1 MREHALTP
9 HRVRA
14 WLATTNSD
22 HKQLIYPNLR
32 SSITPEG
39 PDELWVADLTYI
51 RLTTGFVFLA
61 VVLDAWSRRVIG
73 YAISHLLDTRLC
85 LAALDAALDLRQPR
99 AGLVHHSDR
108 GVQGEFKRS
117 SQHLRKEEE
126 LRWRQASADGRIELC
141 VRRWVHPVVPRW
153 GAGSIGRGFGK
164 KLLEGCRARSR
175 RWQPACLPLLGRA
188 GFANVVA
195 CHLSVF
201 VLCRG
206 ATYRS
211 SSEKRLRFF
220 KPAVVEGREVV
231 YVWADGIYVKAGL
244 ERDKAALLVVLG
256 AMRDGTKE
264 VLALRSGYRESVE
277 SWSEVL
283 RDLKARGIEA
293 PRLLMADGNA
303 AIWGAVRQVWPEA
316 GEQRCWNHKMRNV
329 LDRLPQREQ
338 SEAKDLL
345 RAVVYAP
352 SRAEAVKAR
361 EVFARRYRPWYP
373 KAVDVLED
381 DWERMVAFY
390 DFPEDHWKHLRT
402 TNVVESPFAALRL
415 RTTAEKRFKRVE
427 SATALIWKLLLVAEK
442 RFRRLDAPHLLKD
455 VFEGRKF
462 EDGKPVSTQQRKNA
476 A

>member
-1 MREHALTP
+1 MREDIAGPQGASSRPMWETLEGM
-9 HRVRA
+9 VREKA
-14 WLATTNSD
+14 
-22 HKQLIYPNLR
+22 Q
-32 SSITPEG
+32 
-39 PDELWVADLTYI
+39 
-51 RLTTGFVFLA
+51 
-61 VVLDAWSRRVIG
+61 
-73 YAISHLLDTRLC
+73 
-85 LAALDAALDLRQPR
+85 
-99 AGLVHHSDR
+99 
-108 GVQGEFKRS
+108 EFI
-117 SQHLRKEEE
+117 QQIMEEE
-126 LRWRQASADGRIELC
+126 VTE
-141 VRRWVHPVVPRW
+141 
-153 GAGSIGRGFGK
+153 
-164 KLLEGCRARSR
+164 
-175 RWQPACLPLLGRA
+175 LLGREKSERRSTVDSA
-188 GFANVVA
+188 EGYRNGYGKPRRLAMSSGTITLRRPRVRGVEERFESRVLPMRGLLGEGAP
-195 CHLSVF
+195 LSK
-201 VLCRG
+201 
-206 ATYRS
+206 S
-211 SSEKRLRFF
+211 SIRRLRAGWTAEFEEWSQRRL
-220 KPAVVEGREVV
+220 EGREVV

-402 TNVVESPFAALRL
+402 TNVVESPFAAVRL
-415 RTTAEKRFKRVE
+415 RTTAAKRFKRVE
-427 SATALIWKLLLVAEK
+427 SATALVWKLLLVAEK

-455 VFEGRKF
+455 VFEGRDYLSRF
-462 EDGKPVSTQQRKNA
+462 A
-476 A
+476 AGR

>member
-1 MREHALTP
+1 MPGEGLTP
-9 HRVRA
+9 
-14 WLATTNSD
+14 D
-22 HKQLIYPNLR
+22 LIN
-32 SSITPEG
+32 
-39 PDELWVADLTYI
+39 ELEQY
-51 RLTTGFVFLA
+51 
-61 VVLDAWSRRVIG
+61 RRILNNIPAEIG
-73 YAISHLLDTRLC
+73 ILDTDGRYLFNTPSGIRDPEVREWMLGKTNHEWVRERGHPIEIADKRQWAVDHCVTEKESVTFEEIWTDRQGRRLYYVRTFSPVK
-85 LAALDAALDLRQPR
+85 DE
-99 AGLVHHSDR
+99 AGTVTHVLGYGQQITQLKKV
-108 GVQGEFKRS
+108 
-117 SQHLRKEEE
+117 EEE
-126 LRWRQASADGRIELC
+126 LRTALAEVEALKD
-141 VRRWVHPVVPRW
+141 
-153 GAGSIGRGFGK
+153 
-164 KLLEGCRARSR
+164 
-175 RWQPACLPLLGRA
+175 
-188 GFANVVA
+188 
-195 CHLSVF
+195 
-201 VLCRG
+201 
-206 ATYRS
+206 
-211 SSEKRLRFF
+211 RL
-220 KPAVVEGREVV
+220 V

-352 SRAEAVKAR
+352 SRSEAVKAR

-415 RTTAEKRFKRVE
+415 RTTAAKRFKRVE